1 MSNLPTRS
9 TGELQ
14 RIIER
19 ADIELQAIDPT
30 PFSPNAFEC
39 LKEKISEYSAQLVT
53 ESVKVARRRESETV
67 STKNVE
73 QASQYLV
80 SSSGSKFYRNIG
92 TLGGILLG
100 AGLSTF
106 LSMVTAGVFTTTAVL
121 IALTLTVV
129 GMFMVAL
136 QIAKD

>member
-1 MSNLPTRS
+1 MSDLPVRP
-9 TGELQ
+9 TGDLE
-14 RIIER
+14 RIINIAESQ
-19 ADIELQAIDPT
+19 LQQIDHT
-30 PFSPNAFEC
+30 PFSPKAFER
-39 LKEKISEYSAQLVT
+39 LKEKVGEYAAQLVT
-53 ESVKVARRRESETV
+53 ESVRVARRRESDTV

-80 SSSGSKFYRNIG
+80 SSTGSKFYRNIG

-106 LSMVTAGVFTTTAVL
+106 LSMVAVGLFTTTAVL
-121 IALTLTVV
+121 VALTLTVF

>member
-1 MSNLPTRS
+1 MSHPQIES
-9 TGELQ
+9 SAELQ
-14 RIIER
+14 RIIKQ
-19 ADIELQAIDPT
+19 ADIDLQRIDHT
-30 PFSPNAFEC
+30 PFSPKAFER
-39 LKEKISEYSAQLVT
+39 LKEKISEYSAQLIT
-53 ESVKVARRRESETV
+53 KSIKVARRRESETV

-80 SSSGSKFYRNIG
+80 SSTGSKLYRNIG

-106 LSMVTAGVFTTTAVL
+106 LSMVVAGVFTTSVVL
-121 IALTLTVV
+121 IALSLTLV